1 MTTQEEQEHA
11 LERAATGAHLTEEE
25 MEILR
30 EVLEGWRALKTMGR
44 VGKFIIWATVTLGAA
59 AAAIREMR
67 AAGWF

>member
-11 LERAATGAHLTEEE
+11 LEKAATGAELSEED

-44 VGKFIIWATVTLGAA
+44 IGKFIIWVTVTLGAA